1 MSAKVAERA
10 QLIPVHVAHWP
21 PADDGDVD
29 ARTPPRDRGARA
41 RSAGID
47 WASHG
52 VEPRWLGMETSDCVA
67 AFDPSIFDIRGA
79 TELKRFLSGAGARG
93 ESALI
98 IATIGDVNDDT
109 RSVFGGSGHDSI
121 LLPGMQGSINGVRL
135 PSGAQPALAPDL
147 SNADRDLGLRLR
159 NRSPDAP
166 WWSISLGGLVMEP
179 GAGGPAERQEPDG
192 RLEPILVDG
201 LGNAVVAAWTPAS
214 GDQRWYV
221 LPDATDWNVVI
232 PWLVQQALPT
242 HVPGALRRARSP
254 YALDP
259 GLQTRRESAAR
270 EAIADMEAAYEAEK
284 FRLEAE
290 LQEAT
295 AAAEPIRYGLLYGTG
310 AELVAAVASVLRDAG
325 FKVVDVDALLGDT
338 SSADL
343 LVSYDAERRLVE
355 VKSASGNAAEALVGH
370 LERHIDTW
378 PQLRPGEPVGGGV
391 LIVNHQHKHDPNERA
406 PEVYTRT
413 EFVGAL
419 VVPVISTLQL
429 FRWWRESDWPAIR
442 EALLRNDS

>member
-1 MSAKVAERA
+1 
-10 QLIPVHVAHWP
+10 
-21 PADDGDVD
+21 
-29 ARTPPRDRGARA
+29 
-41 RSAGID
+41 
-47 WASHG
+47 
-52 VEPRWLGMETSDCVA
+52 METSDCVA
-67 AFDPSIFDIRGA
+67 AFDPSIFHSRGA
-79 TELKRFLSGAGARG
+79 TELERFLSGAGARG

-109 RSVFGGSGHDSI
+109 RSVFGSARDSI
-121 LLPGMQGSINGVRL
+121 LLPGAQGSIDGVRL
-135 PSGAQPALAPDL
+135 PSGAQPALASDL

-166 WWSISLGGLVMEP
+166 WWSISLGGLVMQP
-179 GAGGPAERQEPDG
+179 GAGGPAERREPDG

-214 GDQRWYV
+214 GLQRWYV
-221 LPDATDWNVVI
+221 IPDATNLNVVI

-242 HVPGALRRARSP
+242 HVPGALRRARSH

-270 EAIADMEAAYEAEK
+270 EGIADMEAAYEAQK
-284 FRLEAE
+284 LRLEAE

-295 AAAEPIRYGLLYGTG
+295 DAAEPVRFGLLYGIG
-310 AELVAAVASVLRDAG
+310 AELVAAVASVLSDAG
-325 FKVVDVDALLGDT
+325 CESTDIDALLGDT

-343 LVSYDAERRLVE
+343 LVTYDAERRLME

-370 LERHIDTW
+370 LERHLATW
-378 PQLRPGEPVGGGV
+378 PQLRPGDPVGGGV
-391 LIVNHQHKHDPNERA
+391 LIVNHQRKLDPNERA
-406 PEVYTRT
+406 PEVYARH

-429 FRWWRESDWPAIR
+429 FQWWRESDWPAIR
-442 EALLRNDS
+442 EAVLRIDG